1 MSEFTGVLLTT
12 DASGAA
18 MAARQGMV
26 VVIVDLIDFSTSLE
40 AALDAGAAAVWGCA
54 PDTARPPVEV
64 NPYRTA
70 TLAARQ
76 ALELSNGQLILIAEP
91 RLGSDEQRRSTMRV
105 ALRAIADTGARVEQ
119 VLPNLGAE
127 TAKMADFQGKVVL
140 GVTSTG
146 GVAFDAAV
154 TAGAPCVLTGTVA
167 RTLHHKGLQPARRS
181 ARRAVVAAR
190 QYQCGIAVVA
200 ASANSQED
208 ILAAR
213 LIMQEILSLI
223 R

>member
-1 MSEFTGVLLTT
+1 MANFTGVLLTT

-18 MAARQGMV
+18 LAARQGLV
-26 VVIVDLIDFSTSLE
+26 VVIVDLIDFSTTME

-70 TLAARQ
+70 ALAARQ
-76 ALELSNGQLILIAEP
+76 ALDVSDGRLILVAEP
-91 RLGSDEQRRSTMRV
+91 RLGSEEQRRRTMPTV
-105 ALRAIADTGARVEQ
+105 LRAIADSGARVEC

-127 TAKMADFQGKVVL
+127 TARLVDFQGRVVL

-146 GVAFDAAV
+146 GVAYDAAV
-154 TAGAPCVLTGTVA
+154 TAGAPAVLTGTVA
-167 RTLHHKGLQPARRS
+167 RTLHHKGLQPARNS
-181 ARRAVVAAR
+181 ARRAVDAAR
-190 QYQCGIAVVA
+190 QHRCGIAVVA

-213 LIMQEILSLI
+213 LIMQEILVLI